1 MVVVCAR
8 GELLVLKWLTD
19 ISGIEDL
26 RVTTT
31 NGDTL
36 MHIASSFKPLNI
48 AKWLFEAGLA
58 DCIHIEN
65 RDKETPIMLAF
76 PRDETSDMTLAFWLC
91 ELGAAHDN
99 VTNTLDWNRLPRRAH
114 NYVLLNIQHRIGNI
128 SAVDILYLETLR
140 TKSSSVQGDTT
151 LARTKVHTRTKLQCF
166 ERKLI
171 KMVANFVGAPIPYRQ
186 PLRYLRDIQDALL
199 AILEL

>member
-1 MVVVCAR
+1 
-8 GELLVLKWLTD
+8 
-19 ISGIEDL
+19 
-26 RVTTT
+26 
-31 NGDTL
+31 
-36 MHIASSFKPLNI
+36 MHIASSFKQLNI

-76 PRDETSDMTLAFWLC
+76 PRDETSDMTLALWLC

-114 NYVLLNIQHRIGNI
+114 NYVLVNIQHRIDKF
-128 SAVDILYLETLR
+128 SAVDILLRETLR
-140 TKSSSVQGDTT
+140 TMSSSVQGDTT

-166 ERKLI
+166 ELKVI
-171 KMVANFVGAPIPYRQ
+171 KIIANFVDVPIPYEQ

-199 AILEL
+199 DILALDAEIYTNADRDAD